1 MTPAAVEFGNRRHP
15 STSEAAMPSPFPG
28 MDPYLEDPAVWP
40 GVHTNLIVA
49 FQELLNQTI
58 RPKYVARVEERVY
71 MSADDEPED
80 ESQRIPDVRIDHR
93 TGSTAVRQAG
103 ARGLAIAEPVLMP
116 RRDPTRERR
125 VEIVSVPGRK
135 VVTVIELLSPA
146 NKRASSAGRKKFLD
160 KRDEVL
166 DSDANWVEIDLLRE
180 GIPHPT
186 KRRFPN
192 HQYLVFSAPT
202 DLRSGKVWP
211 LYLREPLK
219 VVGIPLLA
227 PDSDAPLDLQAALN
241 LAYDRAAYDATIDY
255 TKPPVPPLPPALARW
270 ANKLLKQKKLR

>member
-1 MTPAAVEFGNRRHP
+1 
-15 STSEAAMPSPFPG
+15 MPQPFPG
-28 MDPYLEDPAVWP
+28 MDPYLEDPADWP
-40 GVHTNLIVA
+40 DVHHELISTIR
-49 FQELLNQTI
+49 ELLNKELL
-58 RPKYVARVEERVY
+58 PKYVARVEQRVY
-71 MSADDEPED
+71 MSAEEEPED
-80 ESQRIPDVRIDHR
+80 ESQRVPDVRIDHR
-93 TGSTAVRQAG
+93 SGSTAVRQAG

-116 RRDPTRERR
+116 RQDPIRERR

-146 NKRASSAGRKKFLD
+146 NKRASSPGRKSFLD

-166 DSDANWVEIDLLRE
+166 NSDANWVEIDLLRE

-192 HQYLVFSAPT
+192 CQYLVFSAPT
-202 DLRSGKVWP
+202 DWRSGKVWP
-211 LYLREPLK
+211 LYLQEPLK
-219 VVGIPLLA
+219 VVGIPLRGKD
-227 PDSDAPLDLQAALN
+227 PDAPLDLQAALN